1 MSQVKSLIDLYTTLV
16 YQIVLVAYEYHGDTW
31 IASLLRLMQPFRG
44 ILKRFSV
51 SQIEGHN
58 NSVTR
63 VEVAL
68 DQTSKSFL
76 SASVPDLDNALL
88 IVRALV
94 PRLHKINAYSL
105 HTVRTELLLDIALHD
120 RTFSNEGVANYYHAH
135 SANFLPAG
143 FGSHVSIRCR

>member
-51 SQIEGHN
+51 CQIKGHN

-63 VEVAL
+63 IEVAL
-68 DQTSKSFL
+68 NQTSKSFL

-88 IVRALV
+88 IVR
-94 PRLHKINAYSL
+94 SL
-105 HTVRTELLLDIALHD
+105 I
-120 RTFSNEGVANYYHAH
+120 
-135 SANFLPAG
+135 P
-143 FGSHVSIRCR
+143 